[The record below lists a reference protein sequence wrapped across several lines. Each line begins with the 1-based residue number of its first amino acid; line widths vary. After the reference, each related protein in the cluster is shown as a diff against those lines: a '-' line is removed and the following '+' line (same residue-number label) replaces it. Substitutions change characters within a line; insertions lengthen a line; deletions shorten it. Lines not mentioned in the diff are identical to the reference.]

1 MSESRAKL
9 EQILELLLS
18 EDNEKAEEMLHEYV
32 VAKARSEYERVLE
45 AEDEEVEESE
55 EAVEESETVDE
66 VVDQSND
73 FEDDILADE
82 EEIENDESGLDE
94 AEDEEGEEAGAEGEE
109 DLEDKVDDL
118 EAELEDL
125 RAEFEKLMGGE
136 EGDDEMDMD
145 MGDAEGGDMEVDMG
159 GEEGD
164 DEMMDSVEYDLDE
177 EVEDGEV
184 VEEATKLQ
192 NSVAAPKAPV
202 ADASNGT
209 SPVAKHKAGWETG
222 APVKAKDGSEG
233 NKGATNAKD
242 HTPTSNIGIKPA
254 KVNAPKA

>member
-82 EEIENDESGLDE
+82 EEIENDESGLEE
-94 AEDEEGEEAGAEGEE
+94 AGDEGEEAEGEGEE

-159 GEEGD
+159 DAEGE

-222 APVKAKDGSEG
+222 SPVKAKDGGAG
-233 NKGATNAKD
+233 NSGANKPKN